1 MVKGFR
7 CADTRALFE
16 TGKSKR
22 FSNVAKVVTR
32 KLAQQDAANA
42 LEFLR
47 SPPGNRLEALAG
59 DRKGQYSI
67 RINDQFRLCFRWTTE
82 GPTDVEIVDYHRG

>member
-7 CADTRALFE
+7 CTDTLALFE

-22 FSNVAKVVTR
+22 FANVAKVATR
-32 KLAQQDAANA
+32 KLAQLDAANT

-47 SPPGNRLEALAG
+47 SPPGNRLEALTG

-67 RINDQFRLCFRWTTE
+67 RVNDQFRLCFRWTAE